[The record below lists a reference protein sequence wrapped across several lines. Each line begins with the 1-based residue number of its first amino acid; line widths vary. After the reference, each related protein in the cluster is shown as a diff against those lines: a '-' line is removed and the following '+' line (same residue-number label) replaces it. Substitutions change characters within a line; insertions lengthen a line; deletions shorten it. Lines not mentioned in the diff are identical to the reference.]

1 MIDIQPQHVTLDQLL
16 YGRLFRIPQYQRT
29 YSWHT
34 KQRQDLFEDIQRTWA
49 AGKERS
55 HFMATI
61 VGLRREKRTIMTKE
75 YQLTEVVDGQQRI
88 TTLVLLLKA
97 IAKALDRSEP
107 NGERIGQELDET
119 LVKPDKAS
127 LLLLQTNHDSSH
139 YFADYLR
146 TGSHPSSESAESQ
159 ADHELLLAIEACE
172 RFIVDWQGGVNSLED
187 LVSLLKNRL
196 TFVFHDIGDEALVYT
211 VFEVLNSRGLAVSW
225 FDRLKSTLMAIVFE
239 AETGSKR
246 EIIDEVHQ
254 LWTDIY
260 GCVGLR
266 PGLST
271 ESLRFAATLR
281 VPNYPPNRPLNEEA
295 ATELLRKQSKDGPD
309 KVIETTK
316 WLKAVTEAVNKLQ
329 ADRRRRAVTEIAQAR
344 LVATAVNLR
353 QDLTDSEKTDIL
365 RRWENVTFRIYG
377 MLGKDAR
384 TAVGDYVRLAWRI
397 TQQKLP
403 AAAILERLSVIGAE
417 FPIAEAVKNLEGT
430 DCYQGWQEALR
441 YFLYRYE
448 EHLARKAGQN
458 FNNEQWNRIWQSSAA
473 DSIEHIRA
481 RSWWES
487 AGLEPNPDEVHR
499 LGNLLILPPR
509 LNSKLGAKAPHDKAD
524 DYRNTGLL
532 VAQQVAERL
541 NDWSFEVTK
550 ERETILLEWAL
561 QEWAD

>member
-29 YSWHT
+29 YSWHR
-34 KQRQDLFEDIQRTWA
+34 KQRQDLFDDILRTWV

-55 HFMATI
+55 HFMATV

-75 YQLTEVVDGQQRI
+75 HQVTEVVDGQQRI

-97 IAKALDRSEP
+97 IAKVLDRSEP
-107 NGERIGQELDET
+107 GGQRIGQELDET

-146 TGSHPSSESAESQ
+146 TGNHASSESAESL
-159 ADHELLLAIEACE
+159 ADRELLLAIEDCE
-172 RFIVDWQGGVNSLED
+172 KFVADWQSGGNSLED
-187 LVSLLKNRL
+187 LVNLLKNRL

-225 FDRLKSTLMAIVFE
+225 FDRLKSMLMAIVFE
-239 AETGSKR
+239 SDTGNKS
-246 EIIDEVHQ
+246 EIIDEVHR

-266 PGLST
+266 LGLST

-281 VPNYPPNRPLNEEA
+281 TPHYPPNRPLSEEDA
-295 ATELLRKQSKDGPD
+295 AELLRKQSQDGPD
-309 KVIETTK
+309 KVIETTN
-316 WLKAVTEAVNKLQ
+316 WLKAVTEAVDRLV
-329 ADRRRRAVTEIAQAR
+329 ADRRRNAVTQIAQAR
-344 LVATAVNLR
+344 LVAIAVSLR
-353 QDLTDSEKTDIL
+353 QDLTEDERTDIL

-377 MLGKDAR
+377 MLSKDAR

-397 TQQKLP
+397 IQQKLP
-403 AAAILERLSVIGAE
+403 AAAILEKLSGIGAE
-417 FPIAEAVKNLEGT
+417 FPIAEAVKNLEET
-430 DCYQGWQEALR
+430 NCYEGWQEELR
-441 YFLYRYE
+441 YFFYRYE

-473 DSIEHIRA
+473 DSIEHIRPQ
-481 RSWWES
+481 SWWAS

-509 LNSKLGAKAPHDKAD
+509 LNSKLGAKSPAEKTD
-524 DYRNTGLL
+524 DYRKTGLL
-532 VAQQVAERL
+532 IAQEVVDAL
-541 NDWSFEVTK
+541 SDWSFDHIEG
-550 ERETILLEWAL
+550 REESLLAWAKH
-561 QEWAD
+561 EWAD

>member
-29 YSWHT
+29 YSWHR
-34 KQRQDLFEDIQRTWA
+34 KQRQDLFDDILRTWV

-55 HFMATI
+55 HFMATV

-75 YQLTEVVDGQQRI
+75 HQVTEVVDGQQRI

-97 IAKALDRSEP
+97 IAKVLDRSEP
-107 NGERIGQELDET
+107 GGQRIGQELDET
-119 LVKPDKAS
+119 LVKPDRAS

-146 TGSHPSSESAESQ
+146 TGNHPSSESAESL
-159 ADHELLLAIEACE
+159 ADRELLLAIEACE
-172 RFIVDWQGGVNSLED
+172 KFVVDWKGDGNSLED

-196 TFVFHDIGDEALVYT
+196 TFVFHEIGDEAIVYT

-225 FDRLKSTLMAIVFE
+225 FDRLKSMLMAIVFE
-239 AETGSKR
+239 AETGNKS

-266 PGLST
+266 LGLST

-281 VPNYPPNRPLNEEA
+281 LPYLPNRPLSEED

-316 WLKAVTEAVNKLQ
+316 WLKAVTEAVDQLR
-329 ADRRRRAVTEIAQAR
+329 ADRRRNAVTEIAQAR

-353 QDLTDSEKTDIL
+353 QDLAEDEKTDIL
-365 RRWENVTFRIYG
+365 RRWESVTFRIYG

-397 TQQKLP
+397 VRQKLS
-403 AAAILERLSVIGAE
+403 AAAILEKLSGIGAG
-417 FPIAEAVKNLEGT
+417 FPIAEAVKNLEET
-430 DCYQGWQEALR
+430 NCYEGWQEELR
-441 YFLYRYE
+441 YFFYRYE

-473 DSIEHIRA
+473 DSIEHIRPQ
-481 RSWWES
+481 SWWAS

-509 LNSKLGAKAPHDKAD
+509 LNSKLGAKSPAEKAD
-524 DYRNTGLL
+524 DYRKTGLL
-532 VAQQVAERL
+532 IAQEVVDAL
-541 NDWSFEVTK
+541 SDWSFDHIED
-550 ERETILLEWAL
+550 REESLLAWAKH
-561 QEWAD
+561 EWAD